1 MPVHNCPNCSYTS
14 HRPFDL
20 RRHLRRKIPCNLIGL
35 IEANV
40 LGTPIHASLE
50 PKSGVTAPIGGLI
63 ASKNGGPAPI
73 GGLIASK
80 NGGPAPIG
88 GLVASINEKT
98 NALLQKGT
106 NKCDKCE
113 KCFFNNP
120 SLIRHRKACRGLRS
134 DICKIC
140 LKRFN
145 STTARAT
152 HNRRVNCKPPSIQTP
167 NIDTTNCIPESSSN
181 PNEFI
186 YLIQLRE
193 FVRNNEP
200 VYKIGRT
207 KQSYEKRIRSYPRG
221 SSLFFYHAVDDC
233 VTTET
238 NIKQYLSEK
247 FTQRRDLG
255 LEYFEGDCKLIMKS
269 IKQFL

>member
-20 RRHLRRKIPCNLIGL
+20 RRHLRRKIPCNLIGGNLNTSVVCTKYTVNTVTHRSTDANKEL
-35 IEANV
+35 IDAEN
-40 LGTPIHASLE
+40 E
-50 PKSGVTAPIGGLI
+50 PVN
-63 ASKNGGPAPI
+63 SKNEPI
-73 GGLIASK
+73 AAKNDPITCQKCKQTFSK
-80 NGGPAPIG
+80 NSNYKRHI
-88 GLVASINEKT
+88 SKT
-98 NALLQKGT
+98 
-106 NKCDKCE
+106 
-113 KCFFNNP
+113 
-120 SLIRHRKACRGLRS
+120 RCRGCEPEV
-134 DICKIC
+134 CKIC

-167 NIDTTNCIPESSSN
+167 NIDTTNCIPDSSSN

>member
-20 RRHLRRKIPCNLIGL
+20 RRHLRRKIPCNLIGGNLNTSVVDKIDEINLRL
-35 IEANV
+35 IKQNNGLNEQNTIPNKQNV
-40 LGTPIHASLE
+40 AL
-50 PKSGVTAPIGGLI
+50 
-63 ASKNGGPAPI
+63 
-73 GGLIASK
+73 
-80 NGGPAPIG
+80 
-88 GLVASINEKT
+88 NED
-98 NALLQKGT
+98 KGA
-106 NKCDKCE
+106 NKCDKC
-113 KCFFNNP
+113 KKTFSNHSNYI
-120 SLIRHRKACRGLRS
+120 SHVRKKKCRGCEPEV
-134 DICKIC
+134 CKIC

-167 NIDTTNCIPESSSN
+167 NIDTTNCIPDSSSN

-269 IKQFL
+269 IKQLL